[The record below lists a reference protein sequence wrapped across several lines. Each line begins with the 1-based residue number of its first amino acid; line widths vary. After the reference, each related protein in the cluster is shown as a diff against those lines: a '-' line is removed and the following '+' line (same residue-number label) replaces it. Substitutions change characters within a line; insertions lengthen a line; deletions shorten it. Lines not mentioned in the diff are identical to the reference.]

1 MGVRTITHN
10 PELTKEQVREAF
22 ERHFAKYKIGKTHA
36 VRRDFQVVKN
46 PFVALSI
53 GLEQTNK
60 ETKIVYSGFTP
71 RWWASL
77 FFGPLLGYIF
87 WRGLTNEVKAFID
100 TAPEFQKTHET
111 APVAQT

>member
-1 MGVRTITHN
+1 MGVRTVAHN
-10 PELTKEQVREAF
+10 PDLTREQFREAF
-22 ERHFAKYKIGKTHA
+22 ERHFARYKIEKTRA
-36 VRRDFQVVKN
+36 IRRDFQVVKN
-46 PFVALSI
+46 PFVAVSI

-77 FFGPLLGYIF
+77 FFGPLLGYIL

-100 TAPEFQKTHET
+100 TAPEFQKTT
-111 APVAQT
+111 APAAVAQT